1 MSHSRV
7 TQADIAREAGVSVA
21 VVSLVLSGK
30 AEGRASRATIDAV
43 EAAARRLGYHPNL
56 IARGLRTKESRTIGL
71 LSVQV
76 ATTPYAGDLL
86 GAVQMVCRENGF
98 NLVFMEVSNTPE
110 EIEAGL
116 RILSQQ
122 MAQGVILATYYHQP
136 VELPENVPQYFV
148 LADCFATNG
157 RVTAFVPGEKE
168 SFRQVLNE
176 VHQYGHKD
184 IAFVLHD
191 VDLPATRARRQAF
204 LEAAQD
210 FGWTNPTERIVL
222 VDDSN
227 SPDGFLAVDRIFA
240 AVPDVTA
247 IICYTDRL
255 AMGVYSG
262 LNLRGLRVPHDISV
276 VGFDDQKLI
285 SEGISP
291 GLTTVRLPH
300 MEMGQR
306 AATHLIG
313 LIDGSIE
320 DNHETVE
327 IVGPLVQRGSV
338 SRPAL
343 AKAETRG
350 EQLAP

>member
-43 EAAARRLGYHPNL
+43 EAAARSLGYHPNL
-56 IARGLRTKESRTIGL
+56 IARGLRTNESRTIGL

-110 EIEAGL
+110 EIEDGL

-136 VELPENVPQYFV
+136 VLLPDYLPQHFV
-148 LADCFATNG
+148 LANCFATNG
-157 RVTAFVPGEKE
+157 QVSAFIPAEKE
-168 SFRQVLNE
+168 SFRQVLDE
-176 VHQYGHKD
+176 VNGYGHEEV
-184 IAFVLHD
+184 AFVLHD
-191 VDLPATRARRQAF
+191 FDIPATRARREAF
-204 LEAAQD
+204 LEAAEE
-210 FGWTNPTERIVL
+210 FGWSDPTHRVVL
-222 VDDSN
+222 VQDTNSDDV
-227 SPDGFLAVDRIFA
+227 FHAVDEIFSRF
-240 AVPDVTA
+240 PQVTA

-262 LNLRGLRVPHDISV
+262 LSLRGLRVPHDISV

-291 GLTTVRLPH
+291 GLTTVVLPH
-300 MEMGQR
+300 LEMGQQ
-306 AATHLIG
+306 AAEHLIG
-313 LIDGSIE
+313 LINQSIE
-320 DNHETVE
+320 ATHKTVE
-327 IVGPLVQRGSV
+327 IIGPLVRRDSV
-338 SRPAL
+338 AKPARVRT
-343 AKAETRG
+343 EV
-350 EQLAP
+350 

>member
-1 MSHSRV
+1 VSHRRV

-30 AEGRASRATIDAV
+30 ADGRASQATIAAV
-43 EAAARRLGYHPNL
+43 ENAARALGYHPNL

-86 GAVQMVCRENGF
+86 GAVQMVCRDNGF
-98 NLVFMEVSNTPE
+98 NLLFMEVSNSPE
-110 EIEAGL
+110 EIEEGL

-136 VELPENVPQYFV
+136 VDLPDNLPQHLV

-157 RVTAFVPGEKE
+157 QVTAFVPGEKE

-176 VHQYGHKD
+176 VNDYGHKNV
-184 IAFVLHD
+184 AFVLHD

-204 LEAAQD
+204 LEAAHD
-210 FGWTNPTERIVL
+210 FGWTNPTQRIVL
-222 VDDSN
+222 VEDSN
-227 SPDGFLAVDRIFA
+227 SQDGFLAVDGIFG

-262 LNLRGLRVPHDISV
+262 LSLRGLRIPHDISV
-276 VGFDDQKLI
+276 VGFDDQKLV

-300 MEMGQR
+300 LEMGQR

-313 LIDGSIE
+313 LINGAIE

-338 SRPAL
+338 SRPVL
-343 AKAETRG
+343 ARTNT
-350 EQLAP
+350 Q

>member
-1 MSHSRV
+1 
-7 TQADIAREAGVSVA
+7 
-21 VVSLVLSGK
+21 
-30 AEGRASRATIDAV
+30 
-43 EAAARRLGYHPNL
+43 
-56 IARGLRTKESRTIGL
+56 
-71 LSVQV
+71 
-76 ATTPYAGDLL
+76 
-86 GAVQMVCRENGF
+86 
-98 NLVFMEVSNTPE
+98 MEVSNTPE
-110 EIEAGL
+110 EISEGL

-122 MAQGVILATYYHQP
+122 MAQGVILATFFHQR
-136 VELPENVPQYFV
+136 VTLPDNLPQYLV
-148 LADCFATNG
+148 LADCFSATG
-157 RVTAFVPGEKE
+157 EVTAFIPGEKE
-168 SFRQVLNE
+168 SFRQVLDE
-176 VHQYGHKD
+176 IHQYGHKD
-184 IAFVLHD
+184 VAFVLHD
-191 VDLPATRARRQAF
+191 ADLPATRLRREAF
-204 LEAAQD
+204 LEAAKD
-210 FGWTNPTERIVL
+210 FNWTDPNRRIVL

-227 SPDGFLAVDRIFA
+227 SPEGFLAVDEIFR

-255 AMGVYSG
+255 AMGVYAG
-262 LNLRGLRVPHDISV
+262 LSLRGLRIPHDISV

-343 AKAETRG
+343 ETSETQG